1 MPTKSE
7 SKPKKKV
14 ATGSTK
20 AEKPK
25 AKTSTTKKAT
35 KSTTVKTVDPVVESV
50 VEAKEISELDGVQI
64 PAANGKAGILGGPK
78 DRGVKPDDK
87 LALPTGKHF
96 TFERVHS
103 LNPKSFYCAMR
114 WDYKLPNKS
123 PEEAKRWW
131 ANKKIQVT
139 NPVNGNRVVVR
150 AVDFG
155 PHENTG
161 LTISLSPAA
170 LEALGIAI
178 GEEVEIAFADQKAPT
193 GVVE

>member
-1 MPTKSE
+1 MSTKSE

-14 ATGSTK
+14 AAENAE

-25 AKTSTTKKAT
+25 AKTSTAKKAT
-35 KSTTVKTVDPVVESV
+35 KTPTAKPADSVVESV
-50 VEAKEISELDGVQI
+50 IVAKEVSTLDDVPI
-64 PAANGKAGILGGPK
+64 PAASGKAGILGGPK

-139 NPVNGNRVVVR
+139 NPANGKSVIVR

-170 LEALGIAI
+170 LEALEIAI
-178 GEEVEIAFADQKAPT
+178 GDEVEIAFAEQKAPT

>member
-1 MPTKSE
+1 VVKS
-7 SKPKKKV
+7 
-14 ATGSTK
+14 
-20 AEKPK
+20 
-25 AKTSTTKKAT
+25 
-35 KSTTVKTVDPVVESV
+35 VVES
-50 VEAKEISELDGVQI
+50 KKDNELDGVPI
-64 PAANGKAGILGGPK
+64 PAASGKAGVLGGPK

-96 TFERVHS
+96 TYERVHS
-103 LNPKSFYCAMR
+103 LNPKSYYCAMR

-139 NPVNGNRVVVR
+139 NPANGKSVIVR

-170 LEALGIAI
+170 LEALEIAI
-178 GEEVEIAFADQKAPT
+178 SDEVEIAFADQKAPT

>member
-1 MPTKSE
+1 MPTQSE
-7 SKPKKKV
+7 NKPKKKA
-14 ATGSTK
+14 ATTK

-25 AKTSTTKKAT
+25 AQTSTVKNAIKTSQVNPTDSGVEA
-35 KSTTVKTVDPVVESV
+35 VVV
-50 VEAKEISELDGVQI
+50 AKEISTLDSVPI
-64 PAANGKAGILGGPK
+64 PAASGKAGVLGGPK

-96 TFERVHS
+96 TYERVHS

-114 WDYKLPNKS
+114 WEYKLPNKS
-123 PEEAKRWW
+123 PDEAKRWW

-139 NPVNGNRVVVR
+139 NPANGTCVIVR

-178 GEEVEIAFADQKAPT
+178 GDEVEIAFADQKAPT